1 MTHDEIDAL
10 ARKAGALPEAI
21 QDVKSR
27 VLARFAG
34 EEPEPATVEAWVR
47 SLARTVPHL
56 FPLAQTLAARLGM
69 TEETFNK
76 MPPTW
81 RLEQGRSE
89 QTPVTKPHVL
99 RPTTRN
105 LTEAELAA
113 LDAEQLSWWDRLAK
127 ARAMQQTPR

>member
-1 MTHDEIDAL
+1 MDYEVIA
-10 ARKAGALPEAI
+10 KQAGCLPEAVVDI
-21 QDVKSR
+21 KAR

-34 EEPEPATVEAWVR
+34 EEPTQADVEQWVR
-47 SLARTVPHL
+47 SLAKSVPHL
-56 FPLAQTLAARLGM
+56 FPPAQTLAARLGM

-76 MPPTW
+76 MPATW

-89 QTPVTKPHVL
+89 QTPGTKPNVF
-99 RPTTRN
+99 RPLTRN
-105 LTEAELAA
+105 LTRAELAA